1 MTPTPPLFKLPP
13 PLRHWGF
20 RIAASWAALTLGG
33 YAFAQSATPD
43 KIEKSDTAE
52 AAAEAQNQID
62 ANIPDPEKVK
72 RSAEAVAKM
81 RQALKDVI
89 AKLEEA
95 RNTKDVVKLNCV
107 NEKLTA
113 IKGLLRISEIAD
125 VNLQEAVAKRESETA
140 THEYTKVSI
149 ARGRVNQ
156 LRAEAEECIG
166 QLAFRTDEN
175 LSVEVQ
181 VPEDLPT
188 DDPTIPPT
196 EPSVDVRP
204 APASPTS

>member
-1 MTPTPPLFKLPP
+1 VGRQGEYRVL
-13 PLRHWGF
+13 GQF
-20 RIAASWAALTLGG
+20 RLVAALGGALTLGG
-33 YAFAQSATPD
+33 LAFAQSPSSDRSEGTPSND
-43 KIEKSDTAE
+43 AQS
-52 AAAEAQNQID
+52 AAAEQVEV
-62 ANIPDPEKVK
+62 NIPDPEKVK
-72 RSAEAVAKM
+72 RSAEAVVKM
-81 RQALKDVI
+81 RQSLKDVI

-95 RNTKDVVKLNCV
+95 RNSKDVVKLNCV

-125 VNLQEAVAKRESETA
+125 VNLQEAVAKHETESA

-149 ARGRVNQ
+149 ARTRVNQ

-181 VPEDLPT
+181 IPEDLPKE
-188 DDPTIPPT
+188 DPTVLPT

-204 APASPTS
+204 APASPST